1 MKKFFKYTFRTFL
14 VIVLLLL
21 IVFISC
27 FILIQ
32 QPRVQTFVVHK
43 VSEYLSKEFGN
54 ETTVDSVNLKFFR
67 TLEIYNVYLSSK
79 KSKTDTI
86 LYVKKFNVDLMIG
99 HTLLDQI
106 RHLKNGKIYVDNLDL
121 DGTRFYG
128 RREFDDSTFN
138 FQFILDQFNTKDKPK
153 PKPNKTPKPI
163 KVKLNRITLSNT
175 IMFLD
180 DKYKDDRYDIRF
192 TKIFLDVR
200 NFDTYHLQIDAR
212 KLELVDP
219 YFKLT
224 YYNKKPKV
232 IKPKTP
238 FKGFNVQ
245 GIGKS
250 LNINVDKLILTNAN
264 HQLDF
269 QGKDMAAGNFLISH
283 MNIHN
288 VNIDFNNYKWDSTGM
303 HIDMNKLEAVLD
315 NKFFLKKLHAKAGLD
330 NNGIY
335 LDNADIAF
343 NDTWLKGNFALLFKD
358 EWRSFSDF
366 ENKVTMKA
374 EIKEANIKAKDIAI
388 FAPPSFVKYI
398 PSTAVM
404 RGSIKGKLS
413 NLRVEKLYISA
424 GKNTVIDV
432 TGNIKGLPHIN
443 QTLFDLEISQLKTS
457 PSDLKQLLTFVKL
470 PPQLNNAGNIS
481 FKGSF
486 FGFTNDFVAK
496 GALNTDNLGDIVTDL
511 QMSFPKGK
519 AAVYSGTIAATNL
532 NLAELTGNHKLLGKV
547 DINLDVNGQGFS
559 SKNINTKLTGT
570 IRNFYFN
577 GFVFDKIKVDG
588 LVEKK
593 KFDGKA
599 FFDDSCF
606 LVDFNGTADFN
617 DTIPKYDFKTSIKNA
632 DLYKLHLTKDTLV
645 VSLDGEVHG
654 SGKSIDDIIGTGK
667 FSNIILQNNKD
678 MLALSDV
685 DINLE
690 NDGLI
695 KSYTVTSDQFNVNAK
710 GNFSPS
716 TIYPS
721 MKVFLSNYSKLIHPT
736 DKEKQQAKPQQLD
749 ITLKLKSD
757 LGLFKVFVPQL
768 QFISELDLD
777 ANINTTENI
786 LKLYAK
792 MDSANYT
799 GFPINNI
806 LLDGKIVGKD
816 LLVDAT
822 IGNFRYKTTD
832 IPDIKLGIN
841 SSLEQLLSNISI
853 NKDSADNS
861 LRLQSSIDFIGDSI
875 IARILD
881 SRLTVN
887 KKVWTVQ
894 AGNELI
900 LVDSSFIAQ
909 NISLIQG
916 EQKINIQNGRNTL
929 EDARINVENLNLA
942 DIDQLVDSAHLV
954 TSGTLTGTINLKN
967 ILTKLQMNADVTI
980 NDLQVLDYK
989 IKYIGLDAVYGRD
1002 GKKYVEAGGT
1012 LEDSDYQL
1020 SFDGNYDFQ
1029 VKGKEKL
1036 DVKAD
1041 IERLNLK
1048 FLETVL
1054 KKELLVPR
1062 AFVKGQLAVTGS
1074 LSSPILTGKMKL
1086 IDTTE
1091 LKMRYLGTTF
1101 KMVDEEIDLT
1111 PKGFDFGEITL
1122 YDNYGNTALLT
1133 GKLLHNGFKNFKVE
1147 KVNLSAPTGYNFMN
1161 TTYEDNQDFYGKVF
1175 ARADVDIDGYFDN
1188 LNINVNQ
1195 LETLKNSVFNL
1206 PVNSKGS
1213 DKGYSFVRFVDP
1225 KDSTKTIVYTS
1236 KVSGINL
1243 NMNITATPNAYIN
1256 IILDPNTNDK
1266 ITARGEG
1273 NLNVTMTKNGNISI
1287 DGTYNLI
1294 DGKYDFNFQGVVNKT
1309 FNIRPGS
1316 NISFNGDPLN
1326 AEMNIIGLYNV
1337 RAASVRNIVDST
1349 SSIRNR
1355 TFPIDLNLLITG
1367 TLKSPKIGFLI
1378 TPTAGTISA
1387 QSDELNRK
1395 LDEIS
1400 QNENEI
1406 NNQAVALLLFNTFFP
1421 TGTSS
1426 DQRFSGASN
1435 TVTQLVSSQLS
1446 NLFSQ
1451 GLGKLIPGASLDL
1464 LLSDLESKESRNFG
1478 FSYKQELFSSRLILT
1493 IGGNV
1498 NFGNTNNN
1506 VVTTPAGQPASN
1518 SAIAGDFQLEYLVT
1532 ADGRIRLKTYA
1543 RTANYDIINQDR
1555 IRTGGSVSFQKEF
1568 DTFKELFARPKKID
1582 KVSLA
1587 RVPDT
1592 ISIKS
1597 NVNDSMI
1604 QMIPSKDTI
1613 IKK

>member
-1 MKKFFKYTFRTFL
+1 M
-14 VIVLLLL
+14 ILLLL
-21 IVFISC
+21 FAIFISI

-32 QPRVQTFVVHK
+32 QPRVQTYVVHK
-43 VSEYLSKEFGN
+43 VSDYLSKEFGN
-54 ETTVDSVNLKFFR
+54 TVTVDSVNLKLFR
-67 TLEIYNVYLSSK
+67 TIEIYNVYLSSK
-79 KSKTDTI
+79 INKTDTI

-99 HTLLDQI
+99 TTLIDQI

-128 RREFDDSTFN
+128 RRDFNDSAFN

-163 KVKLNRITLSNT
+163 KIKLNRITLSNT

-180 DKYKDDRYDIRF
+180 DKFKDERFDIRF
-192 TKIFLDVR
+192 KKIYVDVR

-212 KLELVDP
+212 QVELVDP

-238 FKGFNVQ
+238 SKGFNVQ
-245 GIGKS
+245 GMGRS
-250 LNINVDKLILTNAN
+250 MNLNVDRLILTNAT

-269 QGKDMAAGNFLISH
+269 QGKSMAAGNFLISH
-283 MNIHN
+283 MNIHS
-288 VNIDFNNYKWDSTGM
+288 VNLDFKNYKWDSTGM
-303 HIDMNKLEAVLD
+303 HVDMNKMEAVLD
-315 NKFFLKKLHAKAGLD
+315 NKFFLKKLNAKAGLD

-343 NDTWLKGNFALLFKD
+343 NDTKLKGNFSLQFKD

-366 ENKVTMKA
+366 ENKVVLKA
-374 EIKEANIKAKDIAI
+374 EIKDAKIFAKDIGI
-388 FAPPSFVKYI
+388 FAPPSFIKYI
-398 PSTAVM
+398 PSSLVM
-404 RGSIKGKLS
+404 HGSIKGKLS
-413 NLRVEKLYISA
+413 NLRVEQLYVSA

-432 TGNIKGLPHIN
+432 TGNIRGLPHVN
-443 QTLFDLEISQLKTS
+443 QTLFDLEVNQFKTN
-457 PSDLKQLLTFVKL
+457 PSDLKQLLTFVKI
-470 PPQLNNAGNIS
+470 PPQLDKAGNIS
-481 FKGSF
+481 FKGSY
-486 FGFTNDFVAK
+486 FGFLNDFVAK
-496 GALNTDNLGDIVTDL
+496 GALNTDNLGNIVTDI

-519 AAVYSGTIAATNL
+519 PAVYSGIIAASNL

-547 DINLDVNGQGFS
+547 DIDLKVNGQGFGT
-559 SKNINTKLTGT
+559 KDLNTKLTGT

-617 DTIPKYDFKTSIKNA
+617 DTIPRYDFKTSIKNA

-654 SGKSIDDIIGTGK
+654 SGKNLDDIIGTGK
-667 FSNIILQNNKD
+667 FSNIILQNEKD
-678 MLALSDV
+678 MLALADV

-710 GNFSPS
+710 GNFTAT

-721 MKVFLSNYSKLIHPT
+721 MKVFLSHYSKLIKPT
-736 DKEKQQAKPQQLD
+736 EKDRLQAKPQQLD

-777 ANINTTENI
+777 ANINTIDTI
-786 LKLYAK
+786 FKLSAK

-799 GFPINNI
+799 GIPFNNI
-806 LLDGKIVGKD
+806 LLNGNIVGNN

-822 IGNFRYKTTD
+822 IGNMRYKKTD

-841 SSLEQLLSNISI
+841 SSPEQLVSNLSVNT
-853 NKDSADNS
+853 DSADNS
-861 LRLQSSIDFIGDSI
+861 IRLQSSIDFIGDSI

-887 KKVWTVQ
+887 KKIWTIQ
-894 AGNELI
+894 QGNELI

-909 NISLIQG
+909 NFSLVQDS
-916 EQKINIQNGRNTL
+916 QKINIQNGRNTL
-929 EDARINVENLNLA
+929 ADAKINVENLNLA

-967 ILTKLQMNADVTI
+967 ILTKLQANVDVTI

-989 IKYIGLDAVYGRD
+989 IRYIGLDAVYGRD
-1002 GKKYVEAGGT
+1002 GKKFVEAGGT

-1020 SFDGNYDFQ
+1020 SFDGTYDFQ
-1029 VKGKEKL
+1029 VKGKEQL
-1036 DVKAD
+1036 DAKAD

-1054 KKELLVPR
+1054 KKELLVPH
-1062 AFVKGQLAVTGS
+1062 AFVKGQINVSGS
-1074 LSSPILTGKMKL
+1074 LNSPILTGKATI
-1086 IDTTE
+1086 IDTAE

-1101 KMVDEEIDLT
+1101 KMVNEEIDLT
-1111 PKGFDFGEITL
+1111 PKGFDFGEMTL
-1122 YDNYGNTALLT
+1122 YDNFGNTALLT
-1133 GKLLHNGFKNFKVE
+1133 GKLLHNGFKDFKAE

-1175 ARADVDIDGYFDN
+1175 ARADVDIDGYFNN

-1213 DKGYSFVRFVDP
+1213 DKGYAFVRFVDP

-1256 IILDPNTNDK
+1256 IILDPTTNDK

-1273 NLNVTMTKNGNISI
+1273 NLNLTMNKNGNISI

-1326 AEMNIIGLYNV
+1326 AELNIIGLYNV
-1337 RAASVRNIVDST
+1337 KAASVRNIVDST

-1506 VVTTPAGQPASN
+1506 IVTTPAGQPASN

-1532 ADGRIRLKTYA
+1532 PDGRIRLKTYA
-1543 RTANYDIINQDR
+1543 RTANYDIINQDK

-1568 DTFKELFARPKKID
+1568 DNFKELFARPKKAD
-1582 KVSLA
+1582 KVQLA
-1587 RVPDT
+1587 RLPDT
-1592 ISIKS
+1592 ISVRSK
-1597 NVNDSMI
+1597 VNDSMI
-1604 QMIPSKDTI
+1604 LIIPAKDSI